1 MTELLPIDLD
11 VYKDEDE
18 LLQGLRRQ
26 DPHACACM
34 LKRYA
39 GRIYALGLRMLGDQ
53 DEAEEILQETFI
65 KACDK
70 IDQFEGRSSLGTW
83 LYRIATNAA
92 LMHIRKRKPTV
103 SLDQEL
109 DENDLALPKTLVE
122 WQPDLEQVA
131 LSGELQEALEAALM
145 ELSEPLRA
153 VFLLRDVQGLST
165 AETAQALGIS
175 TSAAKVRLH
184 RARLQ
189 LREILSQNPHIA
201 LEEFGIQ
208 GKASSKASAGRTDG
222 RTDGHTDGRTDQRK
236 GNKPRNANR
245 DSKEQP

>member
-11 VYKDEDE
+11 IYKTEDE
-18 LLQGLRRQ
+18 LLSGLRQNER
-26 DPHACACM
+26 HACACM

-65 KACDK
+65 SACDK
-70 IDQFEGRSSLGTW
+70 IDSFEGRSSLGTW

-92 LMHIRKRKPTV
+92 LMHIRKQKATV
-103 SLDQEL
+103 SLD
-109 DENDLALPKTLVE
+109 DPMIENEASLPRTIVQ
-122 WQPDLEQVA
+122 WQPDLEQIA
-131 LSGELQEALEAALM
+131 LSGELRQAMEAALL

-153 VFLLRDVQGLST
+153 VFVLRDVHGLST

-175 TSAAKVRLH
+175 QAAVKVRLH

-189 LREILSQNPHIA
+189 LREFLSQSPKIA
-201 LEEFGIQ
+201 LEDFGI
-208 GKASSKASAGRTDG
+208 RTG
-222 RTDGHTDGRTDQRK
+222 GQATDENQEQR
-236 GNKPRNANR
+236 P
-245 DSKEQP
+245 